1 MRDIRPVLLRNF
13 NKWETVSKLRETL
26 RLTDPTSLLLSYW
39 IPSPLN
45 PSVRIIFD
53 RICHFKHDLLF
64 PISNLSLVKKQN
76 ICLNACFV
84 VKIQLSPKR
93 MRKMRDE
100 FTDFTPW
107 NTPLPLNWASEWV
120 KKKEKLVQ
128 TVTWLSRTASLL
140 PVIKLSNLF
149 QSLQSSEKGTP
160 RVET

>member
-128 TVTWLSRTASLL
+128 TVTWLSRTASFL

>member
-13 NKWETVSKLRETL
+13 NKWETGSKLRETL